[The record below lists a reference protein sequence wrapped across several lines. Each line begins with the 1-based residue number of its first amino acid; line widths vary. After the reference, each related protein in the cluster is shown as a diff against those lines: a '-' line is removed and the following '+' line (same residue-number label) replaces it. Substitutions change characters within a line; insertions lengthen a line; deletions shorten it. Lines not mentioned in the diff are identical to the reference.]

1 MLLAVFLSNRVVD
14 DVCEHKVNDDVIRKV
29 ECITE
34 LVVIR
39 DNNLSTDVFT
49 LVDIR
54 DVISFLCTSYSVYL
68 FS

>member
-14 DVCEHKVNDDVIRKV
+14 DVCRHKVDDEVIRKV

-39 DNNLSTDVFT
+39 DNNLSIDVFT

-54 DVISFLCTSYSVYL
+54 DVISFLCTS
-68 FS
+68 